1 MMTNE
6 ISNERL
12 QELIDR
18 YKLASDHGRYIG
30 SFDDKE
36 ESVDIQSGLEEIQT
50 LREQK
55 GKYIE
60 NQVKQWGI
68 TAQNYENEIAKL
80 EKHNKALIEDAEYWF
95 EQVDAYAINN
105 IPAVIERTKKHN
117 ALMQETK

>member
-36 ESVDIQSGLEEIQT
+36 EID
-50 LREQK
+50 
-55 GKYIE
+55 
-60 NQVKQWGI
+60 
-68 TAQNYENEIAKL
+68 
-80 EKHNKALIEDAEYWF
+80 D
-95 EQVDAYAINN
+95 
-105 IPAVIERTKKHN
+105 
-117 ALMQETK
+117 